1 MEVTS
6 RVITRSELSQWLRPL
21 HPNMTIA
28 ILFAGDRTACCDEV
42 VAIELEG
49 QIAGVATISP
59 EGETG
64 NGVPEIVGMY
74 VHPTLRCR
82 GLGRE
87 LLIAAIRRCQVR
99 GFNTVRV
106 DVLSERVN
114 RIITTLPP
122 ELRTLLDVHDLSSGM
137 NLP

>member
-1 MEVTS
+1 MEVAS
-6 RVITRSELSQWLRPL
+6 RVITRSELSQWLQPL

-28 ILFAGDRTACCDEV
+28 ILFAGDRIACCDEV
-42 VAIELEG
+42 VATELEG

-74 VHPTLRCR
+74 VHPTLRR
-82 GLGRE
+82 LGLGRE

-122 ELRTLLDVHDLSSGM
+122 ELRTLLDVHDLSDGM